1 MRQQVV
7 KDIEKEFLEPSFKY
21 LVKNGLENTSV
32 RDLCKDMK
40 ISYGSIYYWFEG
52 KEEIYIRVAKYG
64 IGKVADALFS
74 FAFDTMQEPDVF
86 FTKFLDELDKYKLE
100 FRLIVQMTTS
110 PVYGP
115 PIREKAKDFNCI
127 YENYIGKLSSM
138 VNCKP
143 EDLAPIIYSLISV
156 LVDYVVWEDVDA
168 SRMQLQFLHDVFKS
182 KIGNK

>member
-64 IGKVADALFS
+64 IGKVADVLFK
-74 FAFDTMQEPDVF
+74 FAFDTMSDPDVF
-86 FTKFLDELDKYKLE
+86 FSSFLDEVDKYKLE
-100 FRLIVQMTTS
+100 FRLIIQMTTS

-115 PIREKAKDFNCI
+115 PIRKKAEGFNAI
-127 YENYIGKLSSM
+127 YEKYIEELSTILHCS
-138 VNCKP
+138 P
-143 EDLAPIIYSLISV
+143 EDLTPIIYNLISI
-156 LVDYVVWEDVDA
+156 LVDYVVWEDINA
-168 SRMQLQFLHDVFKS
+168 SRMQLNFLHDILKS
-182 KIGNK
+182 KINNS